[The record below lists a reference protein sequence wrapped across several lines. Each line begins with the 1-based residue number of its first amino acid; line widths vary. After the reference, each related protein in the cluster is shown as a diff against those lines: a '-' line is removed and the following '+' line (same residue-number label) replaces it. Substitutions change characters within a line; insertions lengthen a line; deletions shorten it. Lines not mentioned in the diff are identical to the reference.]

1 MSVLEMLAQL
11 VMGGPPKVQCDGCG
25 VTVSGDDLGAV
36 APQADKSW
44 CRGCLAA
51 GRVPD
56 EV

>member
-25 VTVSGDDLGAV
+25 ETVSGDDLGAI
-36 APQADKSW
+36 APQVDKSW